1 MSAPGMDLVSDV
13 FLRARQIED
22 RHTRRVF
29 ASRSRQ
35 RKEKGKETT
44 KMMVGFLVDSRKV
57 VSRDT
62 ASLAIDLSWVL
73 WHERQQLLVLCGVAI
88 PPTRELGDWWGRASR
103 LTVWSAF
110 SSDLGTVSVN
120 LFLGSALWGRNP
132 MADPHGRAL

>member
-1 MSAPGMDLVSDV
+1 
-13 FLRARQIED
+13 
-22 RHTRRVF
+22 
-29 ASRSRQ
+29 
-35 RKEKGKETT
+35 
-44 KMMVGFLVDSRKV
+44 MMVGFLVDSRKV

-120 LFLGSALWGRNP
+120 LFLGSAGSRVPRGRTH
-132 MADPHGRAL
+132 DPEPARISQTHGE